1 MKHTFLIIILL
12 LISSFV
18 TSCSSTDGLNAINA
32 LISHKSLKNDQKD
45 IETLYKKYNDLLT
58 DEEKAKVEQSYKEIK
73 KAGEGDFSLKTPINY
88 LVAKAAY
95 QQLIPIFAKY
105 KDKINPIDQQKILAV
120 HNKLKII
127 SSTIDQ
133 ALEKGLVKATHD
145 KDAADYIDTAIRII
159 EAFH

>member
-1 MKHTFLIIILL
+1 MKHTLFIIALL
-12 LISSFV
+12 LITSFV
-18 TSCSSTDGLNAINA
+18 TSCSSTDGLSAINA
-32 LISHKSLKNDQKD
+32 LVNHKALKNDQQD

-58 DEEKAKVEQSYKEIK
+58 SDEKATVEHSYKEIK
-73 KAGEGDFSLKTPINY
+73 TAGEGDLSLKTPINY
-88 LVAKAAY
+88 LVAKASY
-95 QQLIPIFAKY
+95 QQMIPLFAKY

-133 ALEKGLVKATHD
+133 ALEKGLVKATHK

>member
-12 LISSFV
+12 LISSFI
-18 TSCSSTDGLNAINA
+18 TSCSSTDGLSAINA
-32 LISHKSLKNDQKD
+32 LVSHKALKNDQQD
-45 IETLYKKYNDLLT
+45 IEKLYKKYNDLLT
-58 DEEKAKVEQSYKEIK
+58 EDEKAKVEQSYKEIK
-73 KAGEGDFSLKTPINY
+73 KTGDLSLKTPINY

-105 KDKINPIDQQKILAV
+105 KDKINPIDRQKILAV

-127 SSTIDQ
+127 SVTIDQ
-133 ALEKGLVKATHD
+133 ALEKGLVKATHK